1 MKRLVSPLLI
11 VLLLSSFVVG
21 WRTTPDL
28 TPPDNRIFMW
38 SVSMT
43 LAGNRLL
50 VSDVDTGLH
59 IFDVSNLSAPTKVM
73 RIPLQN
79 NMSSAVKD
87 DIIYANSGNQ
97 LQAIRVSG
105 DSYTVVARIG
115 SVYPAWEGV
124 PSYGNESGMGCSACS
139 QNDAV
144 TAPTAAPGGTGSSY
158 ATFAVVDNYLY
169 RADSHDRL
177 VTYDVSSPAK
187 PKQIAQTLIGWGVES
202 MYPTPNYLFIGGM
215 AGMYIFDRAQP
226 AKPVQIAKIEHTR
239 ACDPVTVS
247 GSTAFVT
254 LRGSGFC
261 GGVDDEL
268 MCVSIKDP
276 HAPEIIGTTPIPTP
290 FGLAVQNQKLYVS
303 NGDGGYSLLDVSD
316 PAAPAVMQTWTG
328 GATRDFIWSDHT
340 LFVLSRDNVYIYD
353 VTNPMA
359 PMLLSQLQGIP
370 AM

>member
-11 VLLLSSFVVG
+11 VLLLSSLVVG
-21 WRTTPDL
+21 WRTTPAL
-28 TPPDNRIFMW
+28 TPPEDHQFMW

-50 VSDVDTGLH
+50 VSDADTGLH
-59 IFDVSNLSAPTKVM
+59 IFDVSNLTAPTKVM
-73 RIPLQN
+73 RIPLHYN
-79 NMSSAVKD
+79 LSSAVKD
-87 DIIYANSGNQ
+87 DIIYANNGYQ

-105 DSYTVVARIG
+105 TSYTVVARIG

-124 PSYGNESGMGCSACS
+124 PSYGDESGVGCSACS
-139 QNDAV
+139 ENDAV
-144 TAPTAAPGGTGSSY
+144 MAPMSAGGTGSSY

-169 RADSHDRL
+169 RADSRDRL

-187 PKQIAQTLIGWGVES
+187 PRQISQTFIGWGVES
-202 MYPTPNYLFIGGM
+202 MYPSTNFLFLGGF
-215 AGMYIFDRAQP
+215 AGMYIFDRSQP
-226 AKPVQIAKIEHTR
+226 EKPVQISKIEHTR
-239 ACDPVTVS
+239 SCDPVAVS
-247 GSTAFVT
+247 GSTAYVT
-254 LRGSGFC
+254 LRGSGTC
-261 GGVDDEL
+261 GGTDDEL

-276 HAPEIIGTTPIPTP
+276 RTPQIIGTKPLPTP
-290 FGLAVQNQKLYVS
+290 YGLAVQNQQLYVS

-316 PAAPAVMQTWTG
+316 PAAPAVIQTWTG

-353 VTNPMA
+353 VTNPIA
-359 PMLLSQLQGIP
+359 PVFLSQVQGTP

>member
-1 MKRLVSPLLI
+1 MNRLVSPLLI

-21 WRTTPDL
+21 WRTTPEL
-28 TPPDNRIFMW
+28 TPPADQPFMW

-50 VSDVDTGLH
+50 VSDADTGLH
-59 IFDVSNLSAPTKVM
+59 IFDVSNLNAPTKVM
-73 RIPLQN
+73 RIPLQT

-105 DSYTVVARIG
+105 NSYTVVSRIG
-115 SVYPAWEGV
+115 SVYPAWNDL
-124 PSYGNESGMGCSACS
+124 PSYGDESGGGCSACS
-139 QNDAV
+139 ENDAV
-144 TAPTAAPGGTGSSY
+144 TAPMPTGGTGSSY

-169 RADSHDRL
+169 RADARDRL
-177 VTYDVSSPAK
+177 VTYDVSTPAK
-187 PKQIAQTLIGWGVES
+187 PKQIAQTLIGWGIES
-202 MYPTPNYLFIGGM
+202 MYPTPNYLFLGGFD
-215 AGMYIFDRAQP
+215 GMYIFDRAQP
-226 AKPVQIAKIEHTR
+226 EKPVKIAKIEHTR
-239 ACDPVTVS
+239 SCDPVTVS

-254 LRGSGFC
+254 LRGSGPC
-261 GGVDDEL
+261 GGVTDEL

-276 HAPEIIGTTPIPTP
+276 HAPEIVGTTPIPTP
-290 FGLAVQNQKLYVS
+290 FGLAVQNQQLFVS

-359 PMLLSQLQGIP
+359 PMLLSQVQGTP